1 MPHRKVP
8 DPGVAKKDFF
18 QHSASFEDFFPL
30 EHLGKMVQR
39 SVVSMEEFLA
49 RECYTGNLGAR
60 PPVPRS
66 KAAEQMH
73 GRKLRDY
80 LRSLVAPEGEANPK
94 VYMPRFKDGGRLS
107 MLAFPP
113 ARADVSKAPPGDGS
127 VYGAAVAARLKAFAG
142 DRQVHWLNEPGWLNA
157 TVVHFAAWPN
167 IKAGSL
173 LNEQFKKNDCQSH
186 HHHYHPSTHI
196 IN

>member
-1 MPHRKVP
+1 M
-8 DPGVAKKDFF
+8 GV
-18 QHSASFEDFFPL
+18 
-30 EHLGKMVQR
+30 G
-39 SVVSMEEFLA
+39 
-49 RECYTGNLGAR
+49 T
-60 PPVPRS
+60 
-66 KAAEQMH
+66 
-73 GRKLRDY
+73 
-80 LRSLVAPEGEANPK
+80 
-94 VYMPRFKDGGRLS
+94 

-142 DRQVHWLNEPGWLNA
+142 DRQGHWLNEPGWLNA